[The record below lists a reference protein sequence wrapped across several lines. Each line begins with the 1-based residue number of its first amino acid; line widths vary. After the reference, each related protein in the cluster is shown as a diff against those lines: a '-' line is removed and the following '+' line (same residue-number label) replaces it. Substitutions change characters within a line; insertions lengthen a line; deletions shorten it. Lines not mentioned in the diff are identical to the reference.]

1 MYWGNTSPFIRATEQ
16 KFILIMWLNEA
27 ARRKTNQ
34 KQMLCLGCW
43 AFLVKWSNIQAL
55 SAAYICPQFSPGQ
68 QLKPH
73 QSHHA
78 QSFISPAVV
87 CRFSSSSAAV
97 LSFCSSDCLTAE
109 NLSHISTFHFDLPF
123 LPSLL
128 EKQGSPNQSLYR
140 TVKTCVLAY
149 RAAGTV
155 CSNKIISES

>member
-1 MYWGNTSPFIRATEQ
+1 
-16 KFILIMWLNEA
+16 MWLNEA

-34 KQMLCLGCW
+34 KQMLCSGCW
-43 AFLVKWSNIQAL
+43 AFLVKWSNIQAM

-87 CRFSSSSAAV
+87 CRFLLLLLLLSSSAVV
-97 LSFCSSDCLTAE
+97 LFLR
-109 NLSHISTFHFDLPF
+109 LSHSRESESHFDLPF

-128 EKQGSPNQSLYR
+128 EKQGTPNQSLYR

-155 CSNKIISES
+155 CSNKIISESYFKYFRLSCLNPHLVSH

>member
-43 AFLVKWSNIQAL
+43 AFLVKWSNIQAM

-87 CRFSSSSAAV
+87 CRFSSSSSSSAAV

-109 NLSHISTFHFDLPF
+109 NLSHISTFHFSRH
-123 LPSLL
+123 SLRN
-128 EKQGSPNQSLYR
+128 KGVQTR
-140 TVKTCVLAY
+140 
-149 RAAGTV
+149 V
-155 CSNKIISES
+155 CTGQWRHACLHTELQELFALTK